1 MSFHI
6 STHLLGATP
15 LWLAEQSINM
25 WAVAHQSW
33 SIEKLH
39 LKIIAG
45 RAVQGAEHKSNGF
58 FLQMC
63 EDEARGTVMFSSG
76 PEQQILA
83 KKNKP
88 AFAEGSAV
96 LRQSPEACQ
105 DASIKGEGGRKGR
118 GRERRALQKLRA
130 ASSTAQFKSNISP
143 ACH

>member
-6 STHLLGATP
+6 STHVLGATP

-25 WAVAHQSW
+25 WAVAHRSW

-63 EDEARGTVMFSSG
+63 EDEAQGTVVFSSG
-76 PEQQILA
+76 PEQHIFA
-83 KKNKP
+83 KKTNSICRWVSS
-88 AFAEGSAV
+88 AAAEPRGLSGCFHH
-96 LRQSPEACQ
+96 R
-105 DASIKGEGGRKGR
+105 GGRQEGTG
-118 GRERRALQKLRA
+118 GREASA
-130 ASSTAQFKSNISP
+130 AKTPGCLINSTV
-143 ACH
+143 